1 MGILDEDVSRVR
13 DQTDLVALVGDY
25 VALKRV
31 GQRFAGLCPF
41 HQEKSPSFS
50 VNAELGVYYCFGC
63 QSSGDAIT
71 FLREIEHLDFPETI
85 ERLATRAGIT
95 LRYDD
100 KSHQRDKS
108 RRSRLVEAVE
118 AAVVFYHQLLVESP
132 AGGAARKY
140 LRGRGFGGDEARQFR
155 LGFSPE
161 GWDDLSK
168 TLSHDNKFSRD
179 DLVEAGLA
187 FVNKANRLQDQFRGR
202 LMFPIFDARGEAVGF
217 GARDLVGEG
226 PKYRNSAESA
236 VYQKSRLLY
245 GLNWAK
251 PEIVARSEVIICEGY
266 TDVMAYS
273 LAGAPNAVATCGT
286 ALSEDHVRM
295 LKNLT
300 RRVVLA
306 YDADSAGQGA
316 AERWYKWE
324 QELELEV
331 RVAGL
336 PLGRDPGDLWRD
348 DQPALLASITEAKPF
363 LAFRIDRALAAG
375 DVSTIEGRAR
385 AATMAARVIAEHPSE
400 LVRDQYALQISES
413 LSLDLDGVRH
423 QITQARTNPIPA
435 SAPGRPIANQENEDE
450 SPLPPPPVDRREVDI
465 LRWVIHDPA
474 LVQDW
479 IDASLFID
487 PTAREVFDLLI
498 EHPDLHEAIAVS
510 DGNAR
515 RLLERLAVEEP
526 EVDDEPQTLAAR
538 LMVNT
543 VEPVAKRLTDRALR
557 SGDDRASEAKSQ
569 LDSLAHARELGEWVS
584 AQNSAKELLRWVI
597 KESAR
602 LNEPAGSVE

>member
-13 DQTDLVALVGDY
+13 DQTDLVALVSDY
-25 VALKRV
+25 IALRRV
-31 GQRFAGLCPF
+31 GQRHTGLCPF

-50 VNAELGVYYCFGC
+50 VNSELGVYYCFGC
-63 QSSGDAIT
+63 QASGDSIT
-71 FLREIEHLDFPETI
+71 FLRQIEHLDFPETI
-85 ERLATRAGIT
+85 ERLAQRAGIT

-100 KSHQRDKS
+100 KAHQRDKS
-108 RRSRLVEAVE
+108 RRGRLVEAVA
-118 AAVVFYHQLLVESP
+118 AAVVFYHQLLIESP
-132 AGGAARKY
+132 TGGGARKY
-140 LRGRGFGGDEARQFR
+140 LRGRGFDGDAARQFR
-155 LGFSPE
+155 LGYSPDS
-161 GWDDLSK
+161 WDELSK
-168 TLSHDNKFSRD
+168 TLQRDHKFSRD
-179 DLVEAGLA
+179 DLIESGLA

-202 LMFPIFDARGEAVGF
+202 LMFPIFDARGDAVGF

-226 PKYRNSAESA
+226 PKYRNSAESP

-251 PEIVARSEVIICEGY
+251 PEIVARAQVIICEGY

-286 ALSEDHVRM
+286 ALADDHVRM

-316 AERWYKWE
+316 AERWYRWE

-336 PLGRDPGDLWRD
+336 PPGRDPGDLWRD
-348 DQPALLASITEAKPF
+348 DQPALLASIADAKPF
-363 LAFRIDRALAAG
+363 LAFRIDRALEAG
-375 DVSTIEGRAR
+375 DLSTIEGRSR
-385 AATMAARVIAEHPSE
+385 AATAAARVIAEHPNE
-400 LVRDQYALQISES
+400 LVRDQYALQVSET
-413 LSLDLDGVRH
+413 LSVEPDIIRH
-423 QITQARTNPIPA
+423 QVTQARNAPPPPA
-435 SAPGRPIANQENEDE
+435 NTMRRVPNEEPTEAVAPP
-450 SPLPPPPVDRREVDI
+450 PPPPVNRREIDL

-474 LVQDW
+474 LVADW
-479 IDASLFID
+479 IDASLFLD
-487 PTAREVFDLLI
+487 PTARSVFDFLVA
-498 EHPDLHEAIAVS
+498 HPDLHDAIAVA

-515 RLLERLAVEEP
+515 HLLERLAVEEP
-526 EVDDEPQTLAAR
+526 EADDEPQTLGAR

-543 VEPVAKRLTDRALR
+543 VAPVAKRLIARAE
-557 SGDDRASEAKSQ
+557 SNGEDGASAAVAQ

-584 AQNSAKELLRWVI
+584 AQSLARELLLWIV
-597 KESAR
+597 
-602 LNEPAGSVE
+602 VENSRVVETTAAE